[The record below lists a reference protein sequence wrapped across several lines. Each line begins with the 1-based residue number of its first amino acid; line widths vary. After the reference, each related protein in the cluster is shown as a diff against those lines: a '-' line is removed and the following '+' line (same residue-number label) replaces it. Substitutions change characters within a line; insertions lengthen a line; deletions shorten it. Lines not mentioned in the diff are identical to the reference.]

1 MKTFAMTLKRKGNLK
16 QQQSEQDATETK
28 KFLMIVVIAT
38 LALMVL
44 MYLILG

>member
-1 MKTFAMTLKRKGNLK
+1 MTLKRKGNLK
-16 QQQSEQDATETK
+16 QKEREQDATETK

-44 MYLILG
+44 MYLIMG

>member
-1 MKTFAMTLKRKGNLK
+1 MTLKRKGNLK

-38 LALMVL
+38 LAIMVL

>member
-1 MKTFAMTLKRKGNLK
+1 MTLKRKGNLK
-16 QQQSEQDATETK
+16 QKQSEQDATETK

-44 MYLILG
+44 MYLIMS

>member
-1 MKTFAMTLKRKGNLK
+1 MTLKRKGNLK